1 MPGMMKKYQ
10 EGGAVRR
17 RRGPSYE
24 EDMTPPR
31 GMRGFP
37 SNAVPT
43 NEPPPG
49 RRERRGFEEDMTPPR
64 GMRGFNPQ
72 MVPTDEP
79 PPGRPSRMKKGGMVK
94 KAAGGMVAAKAPA
107 KKKAGGVV
115 KKAVGGMVGKGC
127 K

>member
-10 EGGAVRR
+10 EGGAVRSR

-79 PPGRPSRMKKGGMVK
+79 PPGRPSRMKKGGMV
-94 KAAGGMVAAKAPA
+94 AKAPV

-115 KKAVGGMVGKGC
+115 KKAMGGMVGKGC